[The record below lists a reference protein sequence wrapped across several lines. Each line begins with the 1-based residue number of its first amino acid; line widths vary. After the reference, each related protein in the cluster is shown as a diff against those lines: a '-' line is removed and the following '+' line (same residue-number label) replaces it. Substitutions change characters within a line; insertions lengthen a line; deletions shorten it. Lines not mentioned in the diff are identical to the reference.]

1 MLIDGRIDDKSTSYT
16 KESAWA
22 FVLVNG
28 CQRASDRGGDCAD
41 TIECIINSKQNK
53 IACFI
58 KILVDISFPIYF
70 FIVYVLNRFEHNRLI
85 GFATSLTHTDKR
97 GYCDVLGLI
106 YTERAVIKIP
116 HRIGA
121 MHMKKGKINF
131 GILLIV
137 GLLVLMQIQP
147 HVDAQ
152 TAPEETPTPE
162 VTATPETDIPMP
174 TDADDIPDGWL
185 LLWNDEFSGTEIN
198 KQNWFYDTGGNGFGN
213 NELQYY
219 TDDPKNSY
227 VEDGNLVIQALEED
241 YLGMHYTSAKLR
253 TMVLQEWMYG
263 RIDIR
268 AKLSYGQGLWPAFW
282 MLPARSTYGSWP
294 HSGEIDIMEHLGH
307 QPETVYGTLHYSS
320 STGHQYTG
328 SSYTLSEGTF
338 SDDFHTFTLIW
349 EPERIQWYVDGM
361 LYQEQTEWQTRNG
374 EHPAPFNHQFYLIIN
389 LAVGGNWPGN
399 PDETTTFPQSIMV
412 DYVRVYQTEAM
423 QGE

>member
-1 MLIDGRIDDKSTSYT
+1 MKGETALSLMPNGRGA
-16 KESAWA
+16 SAP
-22 FVLVNG
+22 
-28 CQRASDRGGDCAD
+28 
-41 TIECIINSKQNK
+41 KK
-53 IACFI
+53 I
-58 KILVDISFPIYF
+58 S
-70 FIVYVLNRFEHNRLI
+70 
-85 GFATSLTHTDKR
+85 
-97 GYCDVLGLI
+97 
-106 YTERAVIKIP
+106 
-116 HRIGA
+116 
-121 MHMKKGKINF
+121 MKKGKLNV
-131 GILLIV
+131 GVLLIV
-137 GLLVLMQIQP
+137 GLLAMSQFQP
-147 HVDAQ
+147 YTDAQ
-152 TAPEETPTPE
+152 TTPEETPTPE

-174 TDADDIPDGWL
+174 IDADDIPEGWF

-219 TDDPKNSY
+219 TDSPKNSY

-241 YLGMHYTSAKLR
+241 YLGLNYTSAKLR
-253 TMVLQEWMYG
+253 TLVLQEWMYG

-268 AKLSYGQGLWPAFW
+268 AKLSYGKGLWPAFW

-320 STGHQYTG
+320 SVGHRYTG
-328 SSYTLSEGTF
+328 SHYTLSEGTF

-349 EPERIQWYVDGM
+349 EPDRFQWYVDGM

-374 EHPAPFNHQFYLIIN
+374 DYPAPFNHKFYLIIN

-399 PDETTTFPQSIMV
+399 PDETTTFPQSVLV

-423 QGE
+423 QDS